1 MWHLIWSGAILQ
13 RCSNCI
19 VLSVALAAAVM
30 LSVRKLVLPQPVN
43 RGIRH
48 ARDRSGLLACI
59 LVACVLAASL
69 AQGQAQ
75 GPVRITLDEAIQIAM
90 QHNHNLLATRTTI
103 LQSQAEETTANLRP
117 NPTLFG
123 DWEYLPLFSPSNQN
137 STYYQNSTEAD
148 IGLSYLIER
157 GRKRQHRLQA
167 AKDVTAQTR
176 SLVADNERSLT
187 FNVASLFVNVQLA
200 ESTLELAELDL
211 KSFGQTVDL
220 SELRYKAGAISED
233 DYLKI
238 KLQLLQFETDFQQA
252 QLAKVQALSDL
263 RQLLGYESVSADYDV
278 AGAFDYQPVKGNLD
292 DLQLKAMQN
301 RPDYRAAREGV
312 TAANSQYD
320 LQKAIGKQDVTV
332 QGNYSHTGGINTASF
347 YGSIPLPI
355 FNRNQGE
362 IARTR
367 FAITQAEEQEKATSG
382 QVMTDVRDAYE
393 ALRENDRVIQLY
405 RSGYLEVAQKD
416 RDISEYAYKRGAVS
430 LLDFL
435 DAERSYRATQLAYRQ
450 ALASY
455 LLALEQLREAVGV
468 RALP

>member
-1 MWHLIWSGAILQ
+1 LKFSRWIDAH
-13 RCSNCI
+13 NCARWI
-19 VLSVALAAAVM
+19 ARTLFTCTLAA
-30 LSVRKLVLPQPVN
+30 P
-43 RGIRH
+43 
-48 ARDRSGLLACI
+48 LAF
-59 LVACVLAASL
+59 
-69 AQGQAQ
+69 GQAQ
-75 GPVRITLDEAIQIAM
+75 GPVRITLDEAVQMAM
-90 QHNHNLLATRTTI
+90 QHNHNLLAARTTI

-123 DWEYLPLFSPSNQN
+123 DWEYLPLFSPANEN
-137 STYYQNSTEAD
+137 STYYRNSTEAD
-148 IGLSYLIER
+148 LGLSYLIER
-157 GRKRQHRLQA
+157 GKKRQHRLQA
-167 AKDVTAQTR
+167 AKDITAQTR
-176 SLVADNERSLT
+176 SLVADNERGLT
-187 FNVASLFVNVQLA
+187 FNVATLFVNVQLA
-200 ESTLELAELDL
+200 ESTLELAEMDL
-211 KSFGQTVDL
+211 KSFGKTVEI
-220 SELRYKAGAISED
+220 SEMSFKAGAISED

-252 QLAKVQALSDL
+252 QLARVQALSDL

-278 AGAFDYQPVKGNLD
+278 AGPFDYQPVKGNLE

-301 RPDYRAAREGV
+301 RPDYRAARQGV
-312 TAANSQYD
+312 TAATSQYD

-332 QGNYSHTGGINTASF
+332 QANYSHTGGINAASF
-347 YGSIPLPI
+347 AGSIPLAI

-367 FAITQAEEQEKATSG
+367 FAITQAQEQEKATSG
-382 QVMTDVRDAYE
+382 QVMTDVNDAYE
-393 ALRENDRVIQLY
+393 GLRENDRVIQLY

-416 RDISEYAYKRGAVS
+416 RDISEYAYRRGAAS

-450 ALASY
+450 SLASY